1 MACSKIFS
9 GNLPELT
16 SKIMQN
22 FQEDFS
28 TLHSCVLV
36 SRSWCRLAIPLLWED
51 PFYKYLPKN
60 YHFIDIYL
68 DKLNKDDKVKL
79 NEYGIITDLF
89 PSNTLFNYPKFI
101 KCLNIKNTVSSI
113 KNWIE
118 NAKVSSYDKDL
129 KLSNFI
135 FFSLIKVFI
144 ENEAS
149 LHTFEVQYIFNS
161 DYFKSSF
168 QLILHNPNFI
178 CNVKDLKF
186 DFRRLTSNLLSSLK
200 CFYSNCKSISSLY
213 IYSLIENYAVKDLS
227 KIIHSQQ
234 NLKKICFDSEICILK
249 SLKNSNC
256 SNTLKTIIF
265 YGIDFENLK
274 FDFNEIFEQLN
285 VLESIHILYCSSPL
299 NSTIIQQIVNLT
311 KPFKLKSLFID
322 EFYATQ
328 IESLKLLLQ
337 KSGNYLENIGFE
349 LSMDHETDLQ
359 FIKLIKIYF
368 NNIIFLEVFG
378 YGDQNIFASFDLIK
392 NVQQN
397 LNYLTI
403 NSQSK
408 LSSIILQN
416 LRQILP
422 NRLEY
427 LSLDL
432 KFSINDLEVLFKDT
446 KNVFIRKLLII
457 NRQESD
463 DILPCIKK
471 YIMKEKRV
479 AYLAVKVFFISSNRV
494 TTIKDL
500 FHSKDEVEEFKLYD
514 IQVTNY
520 DVSRIQVLRDLEA
533 ESGR

>member
-1 MACSKIFS
+1 MRLC
-9 GNLPELT
+9 LT
-16 SKIMQN
+16 
-22 FQEDFS
+22 
-28 TLHSCVLV
+28 
-36 SRSWCRLAIPLLWED
+36 
-51 PFYKYLPKN
+51 
-60 YHFIDIYL
+60 
-68 DKLNKDDKVKL
+68 
-79 NEYGIITDLF
+79 
-89 PSNTLFNYPKFI
+89 
-101 KCLNIKNTVSSI
+101 
-113 KNWIE
+113 
-118 NAKVSSYDKDL
+118 
-129 KLSNFI
+129 
-135 FFSLIKVFI
+135 
-144 ENEAS
+144 
-149 LHTFEVQYIFNS
+149 
-161 DYFKSSF
+161 
-168 QLILHNPNFI
+168 
-178 CNVKDLKF
+178 
-186 DFRRLTSNLLSSLK
+186 
-200 CFYSNCKSISSLY
+200 
-213 IYSLIENYAVKDLS
+213 
-227 KIIHSQQ
+227 
-234 NLKKICFDSEICILK
+234 
-249 SLKNSNC
+249 
-256 SNTLKTIIF
+256 
-265 YGIDFENLK
+265 
-274 FDFNEIFEQLN
+274 
-285 VLESIHILYCSSPL
+285 
-299 NSTIIQQIVNLT
+299 
-311 KPFKLKSLFID
+311 D

-359 FIKLIKIYF
+359 FIKLIKIYC

-408 LSSIILQN
+408 LSSIILRN

-520 DVSRIQVLRDLEA
+520 DVSRIQVCKFINEMY
-533 ESGR
+533 

>member
-1 MACSKIFS
+1 MMLNIISNSTQIKS
-9 GNLPELT
+9 HST
-16 SKIMQN
+16 DN

-68 DKLNKDDKVKL
+68 DKLKKDDKVKL

-168 QLILHNPNFI
+168 QLILQNPNFI

-234 NLKKICFDSEICILK
+234 NLKKICFDSEI
-249 SLKNSNC
+249 
-256 SNTLKTIIF
+256 
-265 YGIDFENLK
+265 Y
-274 FDFNEIFEQLN
+274 
-285 VLESIHILYCSSPL
+285 
-299 NSTIIQQIVNLT
+299 
-311 KPFKLKSLFID
+311 

-337 KSGNYLENIGFE
+337 KS
-349 LSMDHETDLQ
+349 
-359 FIKLIKIYF
+359 
-368 NNIIFLEVFG
+368 EVFG

-408 LSSIILQN
+408 LSSIILRN

-520 DVSRIQVLRDLEA
+520 DVSRIQVCKFINEMY
-533 ESGR
+533 